1 MRVHLRPRLEAV
13 AAMVQG
19 SDTLADVGCDHG
31 RLTVSL
37 LQRNMIQRALALDI
51 SAPSLDKARA
61 LAERCGLGSKIE
73 LRLSN
78 GLLGLNAGEADAVVL
93 SGMGG
98 LLIARLLDQGAK
110 AARAAER
117 IVMQPMGGS
126 SDLRRYLCNNRFRIL
141 DEELVYDG
149 GRFYQVIK
157 AADGEAAQRPPGW
170 PEGIF
175 GFGWV
180 NLEKNAPTLIKLLD
194 RLYEGN
200 DRRLALAKKKGVIPE
215 RLIER
220 QRELEAVRG
229 YLQEINWR

>member
-1 MRVHLRPRLEAV
+1 M
-13 AAMVQG
+13 
-19 SDTLADVGCDHG
+19 
-31 RLTVSL
+31 
-37 LQRNMIQRALALDI
+37 
-51 SAPSLDKARA
+51 
-61 LAERCGLGSKIE
+61 
-73 LRLSN
+73 
-78 GLLGLNAGEADAVVL
+78 
-93 SGMGG
+93 
-98 LLIARLLDQGAK
+98 
-110 AARAAER
+110 
-117 IVMQPMGGS
+117 
-126 SDLRRYLCNNRFRIL
+126 
-141 DEELVYDG
+141 
-149 GRFYQVIK
+149 IK

-229 YLQEINWR
+229 YLQEKNRR